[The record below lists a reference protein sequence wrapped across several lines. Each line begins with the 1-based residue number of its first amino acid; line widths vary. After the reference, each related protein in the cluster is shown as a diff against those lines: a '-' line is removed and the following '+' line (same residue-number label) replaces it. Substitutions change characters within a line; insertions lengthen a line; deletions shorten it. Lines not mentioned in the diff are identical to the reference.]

1 MKKYNKNVYY
11 FEEILDAKQFVL
23 EQLERSVGETNPD
36 GYLFVTMGAGDNW
49 KLGKALLEVK
59 ND

>member
-1 MKKYNKNVYY
+1 MQGDY
-11 FEEILDAKQFVL
+11 FEEILEASDFVRNEVNKDL
-23 EQLERSVGETNPD
+23 PSQYPD

-49 KLGKALLEVK
+49 KLGKEILK